1 MELITKLAAAFTALT
16 MLTTLPTMTKKQIK
30 DALESLSGQTEQIE
44 DGDLTAPVDAVQL
57 CEDITIGW
65 NLGNSLDAIGWGM
78 NSETAWGNPKTTKEL
93 ILAVKDAGFD
103 AVRIPATWYNH
114 VDEDFNVD
122 KAWLDRVQEVVDYA
136 YNEGMYVILNSHHE
150 NWNYPYEDNLKAAST
165 KMKKLW
171 TQIAERFEDY
181 GRRLIFE
188 GMNEPRWV
196 NTQFEWNGGNS
207 EGRKIVNKL
216 NEVFVK
222 AVRAA
227 GGNNK
232 YRALMVPTY
241 AASASALDGFTVP
254 DDKSIIV
261 SIHAYSPYNFAMND
275 KGTTTFDPG
284 NSDWNN
290 TGELVWLSNK
300 LYEDYI
306 SKGVGVII
314 GECGTINK
322 NNLSERLN
330 WAGYFPKVFGEKGI
344 PIFLWDNN
352 AYGSGNETFGLLH
365 RDTLK
370 WEYPT
375 YIKKLI
381 AVAKKY

>member
-1 MELITKLAAAFTALT
+1 MELITKLAAVFTALT

-188 GMNEPRWV
+188 GMNKPRWV

-232 YRALMVPTY
+232 DRALMVPTY